1 MGAPDVEHA
10 RGGAEEV
17 EVRQDA
23 DLVRVHRATL
33 AQMPDE
39 AARVVDALHGGQVG
53 DGRVLHAAVD
63 ERAAEATG
71 HACEARGIEHALLA
85 GIVRAD
91 LEAVCHARHVRVVHV
106 GAEGIER
113 GDVASLQQ
121 LEQQARGL
129 VAVGIAVA
137 ARHGGHALDVR
148 LAEESARVLA
158 ALHAAQADDLQCVGN
173 GVRCALVPVL
183 RARDHGL
190 HRSREA
196 ARRAGVLGG
205 VAFLI
210 GAVDCETPGCGVLLG
225 LGRAIPRRHGG
236 DTRTAHGGDRGVQHL
251 REVVR
256 RGDDAVQDLLQQTRR
271 RIRVHVRHARGRHEA
286 RVAAHAVSARDLAQ
300 VGDVVARSGVAA
312 MRGAD
317 GPAVGILVGIGER
330 GIAPQLRARGVAH
343 VAAGKA
349 GLVLEIG
356 SRSLDGHTR
365 AEALHA
371 GALHHRNEHL
381 GHVEQLAEVEVQSEH
396 LHAAQLHGTA
406 RLHAAGKS
414 TRRAHGAHVLGV
426 EGPAVGDGATAHEAH
441 VAAGHTAVHGVRL
454 VLVCSAPSNHI
465 STIDVISE
473 EGRELILGGERLAV
487 EIAAIVALRGNVLRP
502 AIPRLEADA
511 AHGARDL
518 RVLLGGIGHLQSA
531 QDIVG
536 LHQAEEQ
543 ADAPRLGSVARLH
556 IARETTGHLG
566 AVDAAD
572 ALGHGVAPGAGVVV
586 AAVLLGLPRRGAR
599 PRRVAGAPDVTAE
612 VMPHVAACHAAL
624 HALGAGGLRAHGAAA
639 GDGRGLGV
647 ANRGHEVLHERREGA
662 VGAHQAVQQLGQCG
676 LVVLTGV
683 QLAQHARHVARL
695 DLPGIAARR
704 NLADHVGEVVGV

>member
-1 MGAPDVEHA
+1 
-10 RGGAEEV
+10 
-17 EVRQDA
+17 
-23 DLVRVHRATL
+23 
-33 AQMPDE
+33 MPDE

-106 GAEGIER
+106 GAEGVER

-210 GAVDCETPGCGVLLG
+210 GAVDCEAPGCGVLLG

-317 GPAVGILVGIGER
+317 GPAVGILVGIG
-330 GIAPQLRARGVAH
+330 
-343 VAAGKA
+343 
-349 GLVLEIG
+349 
-356 SRSLDGHTR
+356 HTR

-414 TRRAHGAHVLGV
+414 TRRAHGAHGLGG
-426 EGPAVGDGATAHEAH
+426 EGRAVGDGASAHEAH